1 MMSTAAAH
9 IDQIHPLAGRR
20 GMVNAVV
27 ALSLITLL
35 IVISHIQGAQT

>member
-1 MMSTAAAH
+1 MSTAAAS
-9 IDQIHPLAGRR
+9 IDQIHRLTGRN

-35 IVISHIQGAQT
+35 IVISHIPGAQT